1 MFIIQ
6 GEYYEEIVI
15 LLLGIVSLLSGMG
28 KVQAAAVKVTDS
40 LGTELVFEQTPER
53 VVVLGYSE
61 YDTLKALGL
70 EELVVGAPKKTFPHI

>member
-1 MFIIQ
+1 MKK
-6 GEYYEEIVI
+6 IVI
-15 LLLGIVSLLSGMG
+15 LLLGIVSLLAGMG
-28 KVQAAAVKVTDS
+28 KVQAAAAVKVTDS

-70 EELVVGAPKKTFPHI
+70 EELVVGAPKKNVPHI

>member
-1 MFIIQ
+1 MKK
-6 GEYYEEIVI
+6 IVI

-53 VVVLGYSE
+53 VVVLGYLE